1 MVLSNTNSH
10 EIWKE
15 SVPKVNRIQT
25 QYLDFKSLGLLR
37 DYTLSKI
44 RKVTK
49 NKNINFDNLLD
60 MISPRMIEV
69 SPTTRQTFLAT
80 EFYKK
85 CE

>member
-1 MVLSNTNSH
+1 MVLSDTNSH

-15 SVPKVNRIQT
+15 SVPKVDRIKT

-49 NKNINFDNLLD
+49 NK
-60 MISPRMIEV
+60 
-69 SPTTRQTFLAT
+69 
-80 EFYKK
+80 
-85 CE
+85 